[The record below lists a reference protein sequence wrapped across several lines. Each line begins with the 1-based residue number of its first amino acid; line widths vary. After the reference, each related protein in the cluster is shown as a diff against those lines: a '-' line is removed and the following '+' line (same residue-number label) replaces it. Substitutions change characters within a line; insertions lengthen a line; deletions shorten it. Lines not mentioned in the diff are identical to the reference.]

1 MERDRRR
8 LVPEYPV
15 QGLDSRA
22 WPLPEDGRG
31 VAAVRRARPPFDRRE
46 AMTVEPEPTEPT
58 EPVPTEPTPDEPTPE
73 EEEEEAAQEPATP
86 PPEPA
91 SQVDMEKAVKALGRE
106 VERHGKRVAEIMGP
120 DFEGYDPCAL
130 CETLGFVPA
139 QTRLVQAW
147 QQNGATRPIEL
158 ASQASAPED

>member
-1 MERDRRR
+1 
-8 LVPEYPV
+8 
-15 QGLDSRA
+15 
-22 WPLPEDGRG
+22 
-31 VAAVRRARPPFDRRE
+31 
-46 AMTVEPEPTEPT
+46 MTVEPEPTEPT
-58 EPVPTEPTPDEPTPE
+58 EPTPTEPAPEPDDGDA
-73 EEEEEAAQEPATP
+73 EEEEAAQEPATP
-86 PPEPA
+86 PPEPV

-147 QQNGATRPIEL
+147 KQNGATRPIEL